1 MTPEAKKKRDEII
14 YYIMPPEFL
23 NELGEELAIK
33 HIAAARY
40 IYTSGYQIAKDEE
53 FKREEAEP
61 KVTGMW
67 CEICKQD
74 HHIKGNV
81 RWCDRSDLEI
91 RFDAASKYIKK
102 LEAENSEWKKY
113 KGISELIKAKDKI
126 MNSYIVSDNGCWEWT
141 GIISKHGYGQFH
153 FGDCAANAHRV
164 SYMVFK
170 GPIKEKL
177 LVCHSC
183 DNRKCVNPDHL
194 WLGTTK
200 DNAQDCVKKGRMWLQ
215 QDTPET
221 RVFKENFK
229 KHIKCG
235 ELHNR
240 AKLTVEQVLFIRE
253 QYRTRYTRNLCSELA
268 SMFNVSNAA
277 IRNCANG
284 KNWKNLIK
292 KDKTARAALK
302 ADEEAGE

>member
-1 MTPEAKKKRDEII
+1 MTEEIKAKRDEKCRE
-14 YYIMPPEFL
+14 YMHSYKGTASENNQDAFSGFMSGFS
-23 NELGEELAIK
+23 
-33 HIAAARY
+33 AAY
-40 IYTSGYQIAKDEE
+40 
-53 FKREEAEP
+53 
-61 KVTGMW
+61 
-67 CEICKQD
+67 
-74 HHIKGNV
+74 
-81 RWCDRSDLEI
+81 
-91 RFDAASKYIKK
+91 K
-102 LEAENSEWKKY
+102 LMEAENAELNKY

-126 MNSYIVSDNGCWEWT
+126 MNSYRVSDNGCWEWT
-141 GIISKHGYGQFH
+141 GIISKHGYGQLH
-153 FGDCAANAHRV
+153 FGDCASNAHRV

-221 RVFKENFK
+221 RAFKENFK
-229 KHIKCG
+229 KHIKWSPG

-253 QYRTRYTRNLCSELA
+253 QCRIRYTRNLCSELA

-302 ADEEAGE
+302 ADEGEG